1 VEETLK
7 VIEELVNSFRV
18 MQDEYQQELE
28 RMEKEL
34 EAQKNQWLSMSE
46 AIEEKMARFKGEY
59 DKLAREVVRSENL
72 VKNL

>member
-1 VEETLK
+1 
-7 VIEELVNSFRV
+7 